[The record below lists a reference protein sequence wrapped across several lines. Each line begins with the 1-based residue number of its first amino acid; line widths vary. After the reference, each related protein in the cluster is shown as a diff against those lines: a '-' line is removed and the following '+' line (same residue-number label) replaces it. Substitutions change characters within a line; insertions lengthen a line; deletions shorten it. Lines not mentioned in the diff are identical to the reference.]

1 MLRNLLL
8 LKPSYPQV
16 VAYVPESAV
25 YSQLQDYERQLDIC
39 IMQKQ
44 AEVQDAL
51 RRPQHLAKKLRLYVY
66 NTHANQEASATSSGI
81 TPPQL

>member
-1 MLRNLLL
+1 M
-8 LKPSYPQV
+8 
-16 VAYVPESAV
+16 PESAL

-81 TPPQL
+81 THPQL

>member
-1 MLRNLLL
+1 MIACAL
-8 LKPSYPQV
+8 QV
-16 VAYVPESAV
+16 TACVPESAL
-25 YSQLQDYERQLDIC
+25 YSQLQECERQIDAC

-66 NTHANQEASATSSGI
+66 NTHANQEASATSSGA
-81 TPPQL
+81 